1 MQAAVMR
8 NGALVID
15 EVPDPAPGAGQLLV
29 RTLACGICGSD
40 LHTLQHP
47 DTWVEM
53 AAEAGEGAPD
63 GMPTP
68 KMMDI
73 HRDVVMG
80 HEFSAEVID
89 VGSNVGNAA
98 VGDIVVSM
106 PITMDL
112 NGIHPIG
119 YSNDYPGGYAEQMVL
134 SDFLAIKVPNGLDA
148 RLAALTEP
156 MAVGLHAVNMS
167 AAKPGDAAVVLGCG
181 PVGLAVIAALRLAGI
196 DTIVAADFSTK
207 RRELARTM
215 GAHEVVDPRVEPVM
229 DAWRRVDGRKKV
241 VLFEAVGAAGM
252 LDQAIKVAP
261 RGTQILVV
269 GVCMQPDTIMPMRA
283 VTKEL
288 SLQFV
293 FGYDPLEFKATLDQI
308 ADGHL
313 DVAPLITGSVP
324 FAGVPQ
330 AFADLAD
337 PEAHAKILVEP
348 AGG

>member
-1 MQAAVMR
+1 MQAAIMR

-15 EVPDPAPGAGQLLV
+15 EVPDPTPGAGQLLV

-53 AAEAGEGAPD
+53 ASEASEAAPD
-63 GMPTP
+63 GMPAP

-73 HRDVVMG
+73 RRDVVMG

-89 VGSNVGNAA
+89 VGTNVGNAG
-98 VGDIVVSM
+98 VGDVVVSM

-119 YSNDYPGGYAEQMVL
+119 YSNEYPGGYAEQMVL
-134 SDFLAIKVPNGLDA
+134 SDFLAIKVPNGLDP

-167 AAKPGDAAVVLGCG
+167 AVKQGDAAVVLGCG

-308 ADGHL
+308 ADGQL

-324 FAGVPQ
+324 IAGVPQ

-348 AGG
+348 TAS

>member
-1 MQAAVMR
+1 MQAAIMR
-8 NGALVID
+8 NGSLVVD
-15 EVPDPAPGAGQLLV
+15 EVDDPTPGPGQLLV

-53 AAEAGEGAPD
+53 AADAADAAPD
-63 GMPTP
+63 GMPAP
-68 KMMDI
+68 KMMDV
-73 HRDVVMG
+73 HQDVVMG
-80 HEFSAEVID
+80 HEFSAEVIEL
-89 VGSNVGNAA
+89 GANVGNAA

-106 PITMDL
+106 PVTMDL
-112 NGIHPIG
+112 HGIHPIG
-119 YSNDYPGGYAEQMVL
+119 YSNVYPGGYAEQMVL
-134 SDFLAIKVPNGLDA
+134 SDLLSLKVPNGLEP

-156 MAVGLHAVNMS
+156 MAVGYHAVNKS
-167 AAKPGDAAVVLGCG
+167 SVRTGDAAVVLGCG
-181 PVGLAVIAALRLAGI
+181 PVGLAVIAALRLAGVEP
-196 DTIVAADFSTK
+196 IVAADFSTK
-207 RRELARTM
+207 RRELASVM

-241 VLFEAVGAAGM
+241 VIFEAVGSAGM

-288 SLQFV
+288 NLQFV
-293 FGYDPLEFKATLDQI
+293 FGYDPLEFKATLDRI
-308 ADGHL
+308 ADGEM

-324 FAGVPQ
+324 ISGVPQ
-330 AFADLAD
+330 AFTDLAD
-337 PEAHAKILVEP
+337 PETHAKILVEP
-348 AGG
+348 